1 MPGERDDKMG
11 PIGLPEMLLIA
22 ALALLLF
29 GPRRLPEI
37 GRSIGKAFGEFKRA
51 SDDLKRTFNAEIA
64 LEESQERARQRL
76 AATALPAPAGVE
88 ARVPRAAQPEVAPP
102 PIQSLEHAEIDEPSA
117 ETGLGPTPAAMEAP
131 SSAEPTISGGLP
143 APRKAAA
150 RRPRAPRPRKATS
163 ESEPLS

>member
-1 MPGERDDKMG
+1 MG

-64 LEESQERARQRL
+64 LEESQERARQRM
-76 AATALPAPAGVE
+76 AAAALPAPAGVE
-88 ARVPRAAQPEVAPP
+88 ARAPRSTRLEVAPP
-102 PIQSLEHAEIDEPSA
+102 PSHSPEHAELDEASA
-117 ETGLGPTPAAMEAP
+117 QSPPETASAASEGGVSATSAAPEATGP
-131 SSAEPTISGGLP
+131 G
-143 APRKAAA
+143 KAA
-150 RRPRAPRPRKATS
+150 RRPRAPRTRKATS
-163 ESEPLS
+163 KAESPS